1 MVTRDDARTVLVTGG
16 AGVMGRRLCKGLI
29 ERGFDMRV
37 LDRPGTKIEGVEVDL
52 RHGDISDPRTL
63 EGLFTGVGTVY
74 HLAAVLLP
82 TDPSLFESVNI
93 EGTRNV
99 VNASIAAGVQHFVHI
114 SSASVV
120 YPNPT
125 RYSLSK
131 REGERIVTSQDRMR
145 WTIIRPTL
153 VYDENGG
160 VEFMKYLEFLKRFP
174 VVPFIGRGQALK
186 NPVHTE
192 DIMEGLIAIAGNP
205 RTYGKVYA
213 MSGGEAISIWEL
225 SKLMLRHQGI
235 EKPFVPIPV
244 WTCRALAFVL
254 ARLTK
259 NPPLTWQM
267 IAGIIQDANLDH
279 SSATTDFGYR
289 PMSVRE
295 GFQKT
300 WPI

>member
-1 MVTRDDARTVLVTGG
+1 MTETAKKVLVTGG
-16 AGVMGRRLCKGLI
+16 AGVMGRRLCRGLI

-37 LDRPGTKIEGVEVDL
+37 IDRPGTRIEGVDVDL
-52 RHGDISDPRTL
+52 RHADIADPTSL
-63 EGLFTGVGTVY
+63 KGHFDGVDTVY

-82 TDPSLFESVNI
+82 PDPALFESVNVG
-93 EGTRNV
+93 GTRNV
-99 VNASIAAGVQHFVHI
+99 VNAALEAGVRHFVFV

-131 REGERIVTSQDRMR
+131 REAERIVRENGRME

-160 VEFMKYLEFLKRFP
+160 IEFMRFLEYLEKFP
-174 VVPFIGRGQALK
+174 VVPFIGRGRALK

-192 DIMEGLIAIAGNP
+192 DIMKGLIGIAGNP
-205 RTYGKVYA
+205 RTHGKVYA
-213 MSGGEAISIWEL
+213 FSGGEEISIWDL
-225 SKLMLRHQGI
+225 GKLMLRHRAVR
-235 EKPFVPIPV
+235 KPFVPVPV
-244 WTCRALAFVL
+244 WACRALAWLLGRVME
-254 ARLTK
+254 R
-259 NPPLTWQM
+259 PPLTWQM

-279 SSATTDFGYR
+279 ASATEDFGYR
-289 PMSVRE
+289 PMGVHE

>member
-1 MVTRDDARTVLVTGG
+1 MTAGDSRTVLVTGG

-37 LDRPGTKIEGVEVDL
+37 LDRSGTKIEGVDVDL

-160 VEFMKYLEFLKRFP
+160 IEFMKYLEFLKRFP

-244 WTCRALAFVL
+244 WTCRALAFLL

-279 SSATTDFGYR
+279 SSATADFGYR
-289 PMSVRE
+289 PMGVRE